1 MALTLK
7 DQSILV
13 NGDINEGLLR
23 LCHKLHRLRKEYA
36 YTFESTSLS
45 YQCSEV
51 SRILQ
56 GRGTIVS
63 MRPTERICIT
73 TFALNR
79 RLNQMSYNIRFYLIE
94 GSNENIGP

>member
-1 MALTLK
+1 MMTCMQTTYLVSRFFMALTLK

-56 GRGTIVS
+56 G
-63 MRPTERICIT
+63 
-73 TFALNR
+73 
-79 RLNQMSYNIRFYLIE
+79 
-94 GSNENIGP
+94 